1 VEEGGSAGLLSRSRH
16 GLLPRERNCR
26 MIKVVGMRTVVAS
39 RSWCWCWYW
48 CCLRKSLER
57 VYPKLMWPPVSLS
70 DLGERQPQTEP
81 QRRQEKRS
89 PSHFFRKEPNKRAPK
104 VSVVELKETKI
115 EVKDLGWVFES
126 FKIIQK
132 GFQ

>member
-1 VEEGGSAGLLSRSRH
+1 
-16 GLLPRERNCR
+16 
-26 MIKVVGMRTVVAS
+26 
-39 RSWCWCWYW
+39 
-48 CCLRKSLER
+48 LE
-57 VYPKLMWPPVSLS
+57 KGNL
-70 DLGERQPQTEP
+70 
-81 QRRQEKRS
+81 KRS
-89 PSHFFRKEPNKRAPK
+89 HSGAKRSDRLATFFGGPFPGRKEPNKRAPK